1 MSASPEGP
9 LSWGAELIE
18 AVWGIV
24 SGLGHF
30 LWNEYFEELRYALVL
45 IVFGLVR
52 AAGRTVESGHTGL
65 KFSFGRAT
73 KLCEPGF
80 HPLIPFLQVLR
91 VVATRDRTVD
101 LPQQRVTTLDGLVYD
116 VDANLVFRVV
126 DVRKALIEIDDL
138 DRGMYQVL
146 GLGVQDVL
154 RQRERG
160 SMHVSSDLDQALA
173 RDLAGRL
180 EPWGVEVAR
189 AGFTSIQPTERT
201 LRVTQLAGR
210 VAERARAL
218 EALERGSADPS
229 GSASARRGIDRR
241 GALGLLGHQG
251 FPVRRTKRLQR
262 LAHAHARMRRTRAVL
277 EEAFAEGRLRSAQL
291 PLAWRG
297 AYEERAYLGESL
309 GRPGQG
315 GTGASSLPGAR
326 SGGSPGGY
334 GGKGNNQLFPASP
347 TRAVAK
353 DGSAAR
359 SRTSPSA
366 R

>member
-1 MSASPEGP
+1 VSASPEGP
-9 LSWGAELIE
+9 LSWGAELLE
-18 AVWGIV
+18 AVWGVIA
-24 SGLGHF
+24 GLGGF
-30 LWNEYFEELRYALVL
+30 LWSEYFEELRYALVL

-52 AAGRTVESGHTGL
+52 AAGRTVESGQTGL

-80 HPLIPFLQVLR
+80 HPLIPFLQVVR

-126 DVRKALIEIDDL
+126 DVRRALIEIDDL

-154 RQRERG
+154 RRRERG

-173 RDLAGRL
+173 RDLAARL

-218 EALERGSADPS
+218 AALERGSAEGS
-229 GSASARRGIDRR
+229 GSALRGIDRR

-262 LAHAHARMRRTRAVL
+262 LAYAHARMRRTRAIL

-297 AYEERAYLGESL
+297 AYEERAYLGENL
-309 GRPGQG
+309 GRPGKG

-326 SGGSPGGY
+326 SAGSPGGPGGY
-334 GGKGNNQLFPASP
+334 GGKGSNQLFSASP
-347 TRAVAK
+347 ARAGAK

-359 SRTSPSA
+359 PKPR
-366 R
+366 